1 MLKIKTQQLL
11 RAGVPS
17 EVTLALHVTMG
28 ESSLQNQASAKLMAN
43 SSRFLQSLALQFQ
56 VERCQPQEMMSR
68 QKPDIMCVRRVQ
80 TESLCNRSIKYMNG
94 SSSLS
99 AYLSSLSM
107 RLGDSIYPLRQ
118 ETPNAAAS
126 VQNVLHTRSVQ
137 EKLAA
142 KGTPPQRMGFT
153 TSNR

>member
-68 QKPDIMCVRRVQ
+68 
-80 TESLCNRSIKYMNG
+80 
-94 SSSLS
+94 
-99 AYLSSLSM
+99 
-107 RLGDSIYPLRQ
+107 
-118 ETPNAAAS
+118 
-126 VQNVLHTRSVQ
+126 
-137 EKLAA
+137 
-142 KGTPPQRMGFT
+142 
-153 TSNR
+153 